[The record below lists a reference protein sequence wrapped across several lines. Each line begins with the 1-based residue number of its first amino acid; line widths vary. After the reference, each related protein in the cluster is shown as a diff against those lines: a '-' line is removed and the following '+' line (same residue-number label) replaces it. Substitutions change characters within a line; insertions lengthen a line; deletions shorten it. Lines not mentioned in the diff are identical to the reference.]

1 MEAKRWRQ
9 GRGVGADGK
18 WSVCCQVP
26 AVGVTSMFLKQ
37 VPAGEVA
44 HSVRGSELVGSQ
56 RRSVSSLKR
65 APGVFGWEEKL

>member
-1 MEAKRWRQ
+1 
-9 GRGVGADGK
+9 
-18 WSVCCQVP
+18 
-26 AVGVTSMFLKQ
+26 MFLKQ